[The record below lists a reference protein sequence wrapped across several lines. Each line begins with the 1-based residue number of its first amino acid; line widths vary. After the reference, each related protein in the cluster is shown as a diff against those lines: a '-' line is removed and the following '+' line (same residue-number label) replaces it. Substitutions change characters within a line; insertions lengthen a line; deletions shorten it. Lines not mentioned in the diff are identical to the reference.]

1 MGATCGQGTFSFP
14 EHMYLL
20 RFWWS
25 PCCRVAYLQSFLFTL
40 IVCHSLFL
48 YFGYLSVFLHWS
60 HLDILC
66 LYFIYYELANISK
79 YIFYQT
85 IIKMKISLKLQQ
97 VLLMLIRINSF
108 LKFRFYV
115 QRRCYRSK
123 LDIEKVSRWDEN
135 SVILKQQLFVAT
147 LVILS
152 RCCTNRLD
160 VGVSYSLAIQHP
172 EGLIDD

>member
-1 MGATCGQGTFSFP
+1 
-14 EHMYLL
+14 
-20 RFWWS
+20 
-25 PCCRVAYLQSFLFTL
+25 
-40 IVCHSLFL
+40 
-48 YFGYLSVFLHWS
+48 
-60 HLDILC
+60 
-66 LYFIYYELANISK
+66 
-79 YIFYQT
+79 
-85 IIKMKISLKLQQ
+85 
-97 VLLMLIRINSF
+97 MLIQINSF
-108 LKFRFYV
+108 LKFSFYV

-152 RCCTNRLD
+152 RCCTHLLD

>member
-1 MGATCGQGTFSFP
+1 MDRELLTLP

-20 RFWWS
+20 RFLWS
-25 PCCRVAYLQSFLFTL
+25 PCWVSSVVLVHVDCLSFSFFIFWLSVCLSTL
-40 IVCHSLFL
+40 ITSWYIMPL
-48 YFGYLSVFLHWS
+48 
-60 HLDILC
+60 I
-66 LYFIYYELANISK
+66 YFIYYELANISK

-85 IIKMKISLKLQQ
+85 IIIMKISLKLQQ
-97 VLLMLIRINSF
+97 VLLMLIKINSF
-108 LKFRFYV
+108 LKFSFYV
-115 QRRCYRSK
+115 QRRCYSSK

-135 SVILKQQLFVAT
+135 SVILKQHLFVAT

-152 RCCTNRLD
+152 RCCTNLLD

>member
-1 MGATCGQGTFSFP
+1 MDRELFTFP

-85 IIKMKISLKLQQ
+85 IIIMKISLKLQQ
-97 VLLMLIRINSF
+97 VLLMLIKINSF
-108 LKFRFYV
+108 LKFSFYV
-115 QRRCYRSK
+115 QGRCYRSK

-152 RCCTNRLD
+152 RCCTNLLD